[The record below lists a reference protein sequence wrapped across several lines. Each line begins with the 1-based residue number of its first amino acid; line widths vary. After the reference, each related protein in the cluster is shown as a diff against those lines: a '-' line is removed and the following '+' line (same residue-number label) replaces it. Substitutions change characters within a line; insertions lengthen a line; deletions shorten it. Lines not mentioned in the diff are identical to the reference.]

1 MSNPSDFCERIA
13 RTLRPSERG
22 VSGLVDDLLRFCKD
36 RSLDLDWHE
45 GRCRVCSTG
54 ASPDDTFEAELP
66 KSVFRAALARLAA
79 LCDECRPGSVSP
91 YGGDGG
97 VAIGAEPAAVV
108 SVTFTNTPDEQR
120 VCLKPIEKKEVP
132 GSARTGFLVRA
143 SAP

>member
-1 MSNPSDFCERIA
+1 MSNQSPLA
-13 RTLRPSERG
+13 
-22 VSGLVDDLLRFCKD
+22 DLLRPVFEPTRRGVVGLVNDLLTFCRD
-36 RSLDLDWHE
+36 RRLDLDWHE
-45 GRCRVCSTG
+45 GRCRVRSTG
-54 ASPDDTFEAELP
+54 ASPEDTFEAALP

-79 LCDECRPGSVSP
+79 LCNECRPGSVSP
-91 YGGDGG
+91 YGGDGE
-97 VAIGAEPAAVV
+97 VAIGADPAAVV